1 MRKKE
6 ETKER
11 VRDMSRVTMLG
22 RGSLY
27 VENFCAVVMYTDSEI
42 QLSTIDF
49 LLKISGEGLEIKSL
63 AQGLLEIA
71 GNIFNV
77 SIEK

>member
-11 VRDMSRVTMLG
+11 IRDMARVTILG
-22 RGSLY
+22 RRSLY
-27 VENFCAVVMYTDSEI
+27 VENFCAVVMYTETEI

-49 LLKISGEGLEIKSL
+49 LLKISGKNLEIKSL

-71 GNIFNV
+71 GEIFDV

>member
-11 VRDMSRVTMLG
+11 IRDMSRVTLLG
-22 RGSLY
+22 RSSLY
-27 VENFCAVVMYTDSEI
+27 VENFCAVVLCTETEI

-49 LLKISGEGLEIKSL
+49 LLKISGEKLEIKTL

-71 GNIFNV
+71 GNIFDV
-77 SIEK
+77 RIEK